1 MLFLL
6 EHRGLVTFCLEKNR
20 LNEAESDL
28 PSPISLK
35 DLKFVLLKTDGFV
48 NIKKYIK
55 YNNTSLVCWYL
66 QHHSIKRLKRIE
78 TLGFLLFRR
87 NF

>member
-1 MLFLL
+1 ML
-6 EHRGLVTFCLEKNR
+6 EHGGLFTFCLEKNH
-20 LNEAESDL
+20 LNKAESDL

-35 DLKFVLLKTDGFV
+35 DLKFLLLKTDGFV

-55 YNNTSLVCWYL
+55 YENTSLVCWYL
-66 QHHSIKRLKRIE
+66 QHHNIKRLKRIE
-78 TLGFLLFRR
+78 TLEVLLFRR